1 MSSGVTHVL
10 VDPSTGD
17 PIREVHDTAPGA
29 VAAVVAAAAGAG
41 DVWGRSLPSARS
53 SVLWRLANLVE
64 ANADELVAIEIS
76 ETGKPLTVMADGEL
90 PFAVDNLRFF
100 ATAVR
105 SVEGTAA
112 GEYSAGYTS
121 MVLRRPIG
129 TVAAITPWNF
139 PLVMAVWKVGAALA
153 AGCSIVLKPAPRTPT
168 TSERLAELALEA
180 GVPAGV
186 FGVVTGGAD
195 IGEAL
200 VTDPHV
206 DMVTVT
212 GSTATGRRIMELAAR
227 RPMPVH
233 LELGGKAPF
242 VVFADADVAD
252 VAVAATLAATYNSG
266 QDCTAATR
274 LYVERA
280 VHDDVVA
287 AVREQ
292 MSAVSWGGP
301 HDGADIGPLIS
312 ADHRDRVQGFVARA
326 VADGAE
332 VLCGGGAPDRPGW
345 FFPPTLVVGA
355 HQRSELV
362 QDEVFGPV
370 LTVVPFDDE
379 DHAVELANDSPFGL
393 ASSVWTSSV
402 DRALRVAHRIEA
414 GVTWVNDHL
423 PIASEMPHG
432 GRRGSGF
439 GKDMGRDSVLDHTVA
454 HHVMVKHAKPAARSG
469 FRPA

>member
-1 MSSGVTHVL
+1 MSEAATRVL
-10 VDPSTGD
+10 IDPSTGD
-17 PIREVHDTAPGA
+17 AIREVRETSPGN
-29 VAAVVAAAAGAG
+29 VAGVVASAADAGEA
-41 DVWGRSLPSARS
+41 WGRTLPSERS
-53 SVLWRLANLVE
+53 AMLWRLADLVT
-64 ANADELVAIEIS
+64 ANAEELAGIEID

-90 PFAVDNLRFF
+90 PFAIDNLRYF
-100 ATAVR
+100 ATAAR
-105 SVEGTAA
+105 SVDGTAA
-112 GEYSAGYTS
+112 GEFSAGYTS

-129 TVAAITPWNF
+129 TVAAIAPWNF

-153 AGCSIVLKPAPRTPT
+153 AGCSIVLKPAPSTPT
-168 TSERLAELALEA
+168 TSQRLVELALEA
-180 GVPAGV
+180 GLPAGV
-186 FGVVTGGAD
+186 FGVVTGDAAV
-195 IGEAL
+195 GEAL
-200 VTDPHV
+200 VTDPNV

-233 LELGGKAPF
+233 LELGGKAPL
-242 VVFADADVAD
+242 VAFADADLHD
-252 VAVAATLAATYNSG
+252 VAGAATLAATYNSG

-280 VHDDVVA
+280 AHDDVVA

-292 MSAVSWGGP
+292 MAAVSLGGP

-312 ADHRDRVQGFVARA
+312 AAHRDRVHGFVTRA
-326 VADGAE
+326 VDAGAE
-332 VLCGGGAPDRPGW
+332 VLCGGAAPDRAGW

-355 HQRSELV
+355 RQDSELV

-379 DHAVELANDSPFGL
+379 DDAIRLANDSPYGL
-393 ASSVWTSSV
+393 ASSVWTTSV
-402 DRALRVAHRIEA
+402 DRALRVAHHVEA

-454 HHVMVKHAKPAARSG
+454 HHLMIKHARPAPRSG